1 MSRFLVLVMGVL
13 LYNYLA
19 KDQDEN
25 IDFDRYWDLK
35 NEVNVYADL
44 TSGGMEFGE
53 QWLSNYEFKGVFK
66 QLIISRN

>member
-1 MSRFLVLVMGVL
+1 MGVL

-19 KDQDEN
+19 KDQNEN

-53 QWLSNYEFKGVFK
+53 Q
-66 QLIISRN
+66 